1 MSFLSVNNQFKLEV
15 ESNNFLYP
23 LWMNGSLVLVFI
35 LQHSWLKTNQIKG
48 YLNKLKINPSTA
60 RCIYVMFTSIALQ
73 IVMICWSPVRS
84 YNLWK
89 IEITENSV
97 TSFIFSSSEFLAWVF
112 IYGGSL
118 LLDFPELVGVK
129 QVYYNCINIH
139 ESSDLKSSEL
149 QRLYSHK
156 RHPSFIGFLVV
167 LWVTPVMSLDR
178 ILLAS
183 ILSLYTLTAWD
194 PTLED
199 KRYHERQLIQKKQEI
214 EYNYRRS
221 ATSETRSYWIYAPFF
236 WNSLLKCQALF
247 SITTI
252 NNATKYNF
260 IFIICL
266 YIYDFQ

>member
-1 MSFLSVNNQFKLEV
+1 MAPVFCFVTFICSLLTMWKFMSFLSVNNQFKLEV

-23 LWMNGSLVLVFI
+23 LWMNGSLVLLFI

-73 IVMICWSPVRS
+73 VGWKVLQCSFPRFINMLFPFKIVMICWSPVRS

-129 QVYYNCINIH
+129 QVQNFTI
-139 ESSDLKSSEL
+139 
-149 QRLYSHK
+149 
-156 RHPSFIGFLVV
+156 
-167 LWVTPVMSLDR
+167 
-178 ILLAS
+178 
-183 ILSLYTLTAWD
+183 
-194 PTLED
+194 
-199 KRYHERQLIQKKQEI
+199 
-214 EYNYRRS
+214 
-221 ATSETRSYWIYAPFF
+221 
-236 WNSLLKCQALF
+236 
-247 SITTI
+247 IT
-252 NNATKYNF
+252 
-260 IFIICL
+260 
-266 YIYDFQ
+266 